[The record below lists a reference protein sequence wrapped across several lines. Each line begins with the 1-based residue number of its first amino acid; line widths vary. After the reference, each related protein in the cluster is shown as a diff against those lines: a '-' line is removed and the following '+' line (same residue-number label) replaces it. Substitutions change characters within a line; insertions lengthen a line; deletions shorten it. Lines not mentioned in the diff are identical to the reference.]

1 MRVSVQPTEDAVIV
15 AAVERAGARVTP
27 LADADALVWTGSDP
41 AEFPRTLPDGVRW
54 VQLPGAGVERWI
66 AAGVVDRDR
75 VWTSATGAYAA
86 TVAEHALALL
96 LAGVRGLALAARQT
110 TWRRAEVLAATG
122 TLRDAVVTIVGAG
135 GIGRALIPMLV
146 PLGAR
151 VVAVNRSGRPV
162 DGAARTVSVAELD
175 TVLTGT
181 DHVVVAAPS
190 TPDSRHLID
199 ASRLAALKPT
209 SWLVNVARGELVD
222 TDALCAALRD
232 GVIAGAALDVTDP
245 EPLPEGHPLWT
256 DPRAIVTPHSANPG
270 PLSERAL
277 ADRVADNIARRTA
290 GTALLGRVDLDAG
303 Y

>member
-1 MRVSVQPTEDAVIV
+1 
-15 AAVERAGARVTP
+15 
-27 LADADALVWTGSDP
+27 
-41 AEFPRTLPDGVRW
+41 
-54 VQLPGAGVERWI
+54 
-66 AAGVVDRDR
+66 
-75 VWTSATGAYAA
+75 
-86 TVAEHALALL
+86 
-96 LAGVRGLALAARQT
+96 
-110 TWRRAEVLAATG
+110 
-122 TLRDAVVTIVGAG
+122 VTIVGAG

-162 DGAARTVSVAELD
+162 DGADRTVGVAELD
-175 TVLTGT
+175 TVLPGT

-199 ASRLAALKPT
+199 GARLAALKPT

-222 TDALCAALRD
+222 TDALVAALRD

-245 EPLPEGHPLWT
+245 EPLPDGHPLWT
-256 DPRAIVTPHSANPG
+256 EPRAIITPHSANPG

-277 ADRVADNIARRTA
+277 AERVADNIARRIA
-290 GTALLGRVDLDAG
+290 GAPLLGRVDLDAG

>member
-1 MRVSVQPTEDAVIV
+1 MRVSVQPTEDAAIV
-15 AAVERAGARVTP
+15 AAVERAGGRVTP
-27 LADADALVWTGSDP
+27 LAEAEALVWTSDP
-41 AEFPRTLPDGVRW
+41 AEFPRPLPAGVRW

-75 VWTSATGAYAA
+75 IWTSATGAYAD

-96 LAGVRGLALAARQT
+96 LAGVRGLPLAARQT

-146 PLGAR
+146 ALGAR

-162 DGAARTVSVAELD
+162 DGAVRTVGVAELD
-175 TVLTGT
+175 SVLPGT

-190 TPDSRHLID
+190 TPDSRHLVD
-199 ASRLAALKPT
+199 AARLAALKPT

-232 GVIAGAALDVTDP
+232 GVIGGAALDVTDP
-245 EPLPEGHPLWT
+245 EPLPDGHPLWT
-256 DPRAIVTPHSANPG
+256 EPRAIITPHSANPG

-277 ADRVADNIARRTA
+277 ADRVADNLARLIA
-290 GTALLGRVDLDAG
+290 GTPLLGRVDLDAG

>member
-1 MRVSVQPTEDAVIV
+1 MRVSVQPSEDAVLV
-15 AAVERAGARVTP
+15 AAVERAGGRVTP
-27 LADADALVWTGSDP
+27 LADAEALVWTSDP
-41 AEFPRTLPDGVRW
+41 AEFPRTLPAGVRW

-66 AAGVVDRDR
+66 AAGVLDRDR
-75 VWTSATGAYAA
+75 VWTSATGAYAE

-96 LAGVRGLALAARQT
+96 LAGVRGLPLAARQT

-162 DGAARTVSVAELD
+162 EGADRTVGVAELD
-175 TVLTGT
+175 SVLPGT

-190 TPDSRHLID
+190 TPDSRHLVD
-199 ASRLAALKPT
+199 GARLAALKPT

-222 TDALCAALRD
+222 TDALVAALRD

-245 EPLPEGHPLWT
+245 EPLPGGHPLWT
-256 DPRAIVTPHSANPG
+256 EPRAIITPHSANPG

-277 ADRVADNIARRTA
+277 ADRVADNVARLIA
-290 GTALLGRVDLDAG
+290 GSPLLGRVDLDAG